1 MIKTYVLKNF
11 LKIFLCILATGALF
25 WVLFVHFEYQ
35 TLLQKNTPFEIEGVI
50 ISGQKIIKVGIAD
63 TPNEQQNGLSNTAF
77 LPENTGMLFIFDTPN
92 KYGFWMKDMNYG
104 LDLLWLDKDM
114 SIVAI
119 TENVTPDTYPNVFY
133 PPVPV
138 SYVLEINSFEA
149 SKIGFSTGL
158 KLYLQSN

>member
-11 LKIFLCILATGALF
+11 LKIFLCILAIGALF
-25 WVLFVHFEYQ
+25 WVLFVHFDLK
-35 TLLQKNTPFEIEGVI
+35 TKLQKNATFEIEGSIVG
-50 ISGQKIIKVGIAD
+50 GQKRIKVGIAD
-63 TPNEQQNGLSNTAF
+63 TPSEQQNGLSNTAF
-77 LPENTGMLFIFDTPN
+77 LSENTGMLFIFDIPN

-104 LDLLWLDKDM
+104 LDLIWLDKDM
-114 SIVAI
+114 TIVAI

-138 SYVLEINSFEA
+138 SYVLEINSFGA

-158 KLYLQSN
+158 KLHLQSN